1 MSTLWKTTAIAA
13 TALAMGA
20 CSNLPAYAPGTPAGS
35 RDATF
40 NLARVSAPDISRTPD
55 KVEGGSG
62 PAVMGAK
69 S

>member
-1 MSTLWKTTAIAA
+1 
-13 TALAMGA
+13 MGA